1 MWDSKKGR
9 GGFLDDATGEAEIA
23 QRKVEARRLQA
34 FQNMATLIPD
44 ARKDMNDLKRDRRKR
59 TLAQI
64 QDGRMRL
71 MEQMELITDNSF
83 GHKVK
88 FEQVTDSIALKDLMI
103 RKAQAAAGDEVPEA
117 VKQLRAQKEA
127 EINQLEEE
135 LKGYSTQIEQ
145 AKLLID

>member
-1 MWDSKKGR
+1 
-9 GGFLDDATGEAEIA
+9 
-23 QRKVEARRLQA
+23 
-34 FQNMATLIPD
+34 
-44 ARKDMNDLKRDRRKR
+44 
-59 TLAQI
+59 
-64 QDGRMRL
+64 
-71 MEQMELITDNSF
+71 MELITDNSF

-117 VKQLRAQKEA
+117 VKQLWAQKEA